1 MEESSFM
8 RKILRAVPDKFLQI
22 ASNMEQFGDVKGM
35 TIEEVVGH
43 LKAYKKRMKGRSESV
58 DGQLLLTSQNQRPRG
73 GSFRDKTWSQKMKV
87 IMQAYGLWDP
97 KGTVEVKTNKRALAI
112 IYQRISEEMLLTL
125 TENKTSKETWEAV
138 RTMSLGADK
147 VRQAKAQ
154 MLKGEFE
161 SLSMKDGEQLDD
173 FYMKLHGLVTN
184 IRALREKINSEE
196 VIGSLKAHEERL
208 CGTSEMNQGQL
219 LLTEEEWRKREN
231 HEGQLLLTR
240 EEWMKKTREGNR
252 GPSDNR
258 GKISNR
264 GGRDMSRMRC
274 FNCQAFGH
282 FAYECRKSRRDKE
295 PQKEVNLTQIQGDEP
310 ALLIVEIKEPVKEMM
325 LINDEMVVPKLTEKN
340 EGRKDL

>member
-1 MEESSFM
+1 
-8 RKILRAVPDKFLQI
+8 
-22 ASNMEQFGDVKGM
+22 
-35 TIEEVVGH
+35 
-43 LKAYKKRMKGRSESV
+43 
-58 DGQLLLTSQNQRPRG
+58 
-73 GSFRDKTWSQKMKV
+73 MKV

-97 KGTVEVKTNKRALAI
+97 KGTVEDKTNKRALAI

-138 RTMSLGADK
+138 RTMSLGAHK

-184 IRALREKINSEE
+184 IRALREKMEE
-196 VIGSLKAHEERL
+196 SYVVKKLLRAVPSKFLQIASALEQFGRKKGIEVLVTIGE
-208 CGTSEMNQGQL
+208 
-219 LLTEEEWRKREN
+219 
-231 HEGQLLLTR
+231 
-240 EEWMKKTREGNR
+240 KK
-252 GPSDNR
+252 
-258 GKISNR
+258 SNR
-264 GGRDMSRMRC
+264 GGRDRSRMRC